1 MLRSRFSSR
10 LAPMNTL
17 LGAVVVAGAA
27 LATAQAAGAATV
39 TCGAINATSII
50 NGVLPS
56 PSCGNIQSGDT
67 FEISFN
73 GILSVNDSY
82 ALEVANLSTGGSNT
96 QAFSN
101 VQFLVTG
108 AIGSTSFN
116 DQAIT
121 IWPDSTN
128 AGTANDPNSPAF
140 SQGLTGYTTSGTA
153 AQFGSPAYDVQPTA
167 AFSLTGPNAP
177 TGLGTAGLV
186 ITEPLQL
193 GTAGITSFT
202 GFKIRGTFTGSGPF
216 AAGLGIYAGAYTPG
230 AAPSTIL
237 GNAYNIPAPAPLPL
251 LGAGAA
257 FGWSSRLRRRIAI
270 AGRRSQP

>member
-1 MLRSRFSSR
+1 MLRLRFSSR

-17 LGAVVVAGAA
+17 LGVVVVAGAA
-27 LATAQAAGAATV
+27 LASAQAAGAATV

-67 FEISFN
+67 FEISFA

-108 AIGSTSFN
+108 AIGGTSFN
-116 DQAIT
+116 DRAIT

-128 AGTANDPNSPAF
+128 AGGSDPNSPAF
-140 SQGLTGYTTSGTA
+140 SQGLTGYTTSGTV
-153 AQFGSPAYDVQPTA
+153 AQFGNPAYDVQTTA
-167 AFSLTGPNAP
+167 AFSLSGPNAP
-177 TGLGTAGLV
+177 TALGTAGLV

-193 GTAGITSFT
+193 STAGITSFT

-216 AAGLGIYAGAYTPG
+216 AAGLGIYAGAYSPG